1 MTDAHSEVADLVER
15 KLIVYFDDAE
25 ERARVFATAIGYD
38 VAPLNLAPN
47 GWHLCLNE
55 SDLTLRHPDKQS
67 MRLSLDDIRRRS
79 LSGRRSPLSRA
90 CGVRDGM
97 TVLDA
102 FAGWGTDGLTLAT
115 LGCRVTCCELQP
127 LVFAMLYDRIKR
139 SEICSLNGIRVD
151 VGELLADRMHC
162 WDVVYLDPMF
172 PLHPKTALP
181 SYPMQVLADIA
192 DQSDTREIAEWSF
205 ECANQRVVIKNR
217 IKDPPLIR
225 SPDWQIRARSV
236 RFDVYRANRN

>member
-1 MTDAHSEVADLVER
+1 LNDARSEIAHLVER
-15 KLIVYFDDAE
+15 KLIVYFDNAE
-25 ERARVFATAIGYD
+25 ERARDFASAIGYD
-38 VAPLNLAPN
+38 VAPLDLAPSD
-47 GWHLCLNE
+47 WHLYLNE
-55 SDLTLRHPDKQS
+55 FGLTLRHPAKQS
-67 MRLSLDDIRRRS
+67 MRLSLDDIRKRS

-115 LGCRVTCCELQP
+115 LGCEVTCCELQP
-127 LVFAMLYDRIKR
+127 LVFAMLYERIRR
-139 SEICSLNGIRVD
+139 SEICSLKCLGVD
-151 VGELLADRMHC
+151 VRELLADRRRG

-192 DQSDTREIAEWSF
+192 VQSDAPEIAEWSF
-205 ECANQRVVIKNR
+205 ECASQRVVIKNR

-225 SPDWQIRARSV
+225 VPDWQIRARSV